1 MMPSPVRSKREKA
14 AFISAYITVLMAYVI
29 AIIKNYII
37 HEQWQWLLRAAW
49 PEGNQS

>member
-37 HEQWQWLLRAAW
+37 HEQWLLRAAW